1 MRRKLNPR
9 FDVASALSQGRRDY
23 QEDALVTDFPVGEDV
38 GLVVLAD
45 GMGGHAAGD
54 VAAKLV
60 VTEVYGMLKR
70 QSASLLDE
78 AKTIPARLTTAAAKA
93 NASVREHVKAQPERA
108 GMGATLVSLVLRGS
122 QMYWTSIGD
131 SPLYLLRRGALHQLN
146 EDHSMAPQI
155 DMMVQAGMLDAAT
168 AKDHPDRNC
177 LTSAILGETVSRVDC
192 PDDPFDLET
201 GDIVVVSSD
210 GLQFLEE
217 REIERLIHRNRRRT
231 AAEIAAILLNA
242 LEGLSEP
249 DQDNISF
256 SVIKVNHTDPIRTDP
271 VMAMPRDKSRSTTRL
286 FDASMLGDYA
296 AGLFGSGRKAP
307 VAQPVFMSNRTAG
320 QGSLGGAMGTG
331 SEPRAT
337 GT

>member
-1 MRRKLNPR
+1 MRRRLNPR

-54 VAAKLV
+54 VASKIV
-60 VTEVYGMLKR
+60 VTEVYGLLKR
-70 QSASLLDE
+70 QSSSFLDE
-78 AKTIPARLTTAAAKA
+78 AASIPARLTSAAAKA
-93 NASVREHVKAQPERA
+93 NATVREHVQAQPERA
-108 GMGATLVSLVLRGS
+108 GMGATLVSLVLRGP

-131 SPLYLLRRGALHQLN
+131 SPLYLLRQGRLHQLN

-155 DMMVQAGMLDAAT
+155 DMMVKAGMIDAEAGRT
-168 AKDHPDRNC
+168 HPDRNC
-177 LTSAILGETVSRVDC
+177 LTSAILGSTVSRVDC
-192 PDDPFDLET
+192 PAAPFDLQT

-210 GLQFLEE
+210 GLQFLEDA
-217 REIERLIHRNRRRT
+217 EIERLIHRNRRRT
-231 AAEIAAILLNA
+231 AAEIAATLLNA
-242 LEGLSEP
+242 LEALSEP

-256 SVIKVNHTDPIRTDP
+256 SVIKVNHTDEIRTDP
-271 VMAMPRDKSRSTTRL
+271 VMAMPAGRPRSATRL
-286 FDASMLGDYA
+286 LDGSRLADYA
-296 AGLFGSGRKAP
+296 TGLFGAGKKPPA
-307 VAQPVFMSNRTAG
+307 AQPVFMTSRTAQAAG
-320 QGSLGGAMGTG
+320 VSGA